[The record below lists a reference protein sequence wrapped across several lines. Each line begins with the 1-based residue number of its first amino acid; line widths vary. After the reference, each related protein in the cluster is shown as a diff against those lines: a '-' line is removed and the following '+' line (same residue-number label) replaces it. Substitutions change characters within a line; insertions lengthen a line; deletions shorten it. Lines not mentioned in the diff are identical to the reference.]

1 MCNFQIMKI
10 MKKVKKC
17 QKSPNYCK
25 KNPKICVFLIQYK
38 GEKITYIR
46 VVAFFE
52 KNFFFE
58 KEP

>member
-10 MKKVKKC
+10 MKKVPKIPKLL
-17 QKSPNYCK
+17 Q

-52 KNFFFE
+52 KKIFF
-58 KEP
+58 

>member
-17 QKSPNYCK
+17 QKFPK
-25 KNPKICVFLIQYK
+25 IPKLLQKNPKICVFLIQYK

-52 KNFFFE
+52 KKIFF
-58 KEP
+58 

>member
-1 MCNFQIMKI
+1 MCNFQI

-25 KNPKICVFLIQYK
+25 KTPNICVFLVQYK

-52 KNFFFE
+52 KKIFFE

>member
-25 KNPKICVFLIQYK
+25 KTPKICVFLIQYK

-46 VVAFFE
+46 VVAFF
-52 KNFFFE
+52 KKKIFF
-58 KEP
+58 